1 MPNPYTN
8 YMCRKHYIIWDFLG
22 FNMNKIAQIKIFGER
37 NTGTN
42 WLEKIILANYDIP
55 LIHHQGIIDREI
67 TQEQKLFL
75 KQYSQELRV
84 VLRER
89 LIDNIFA
96 SQKARRLFGWKH
108 STVNYSHLSKIN
120 LFEQTGFIFLVKD
133 PYSFL
138 KSLHVRPYHSLVDV
152 PKNLDDFVLTPW
164 MTVNRDY
171 TLEPLLKSPLELWN
185 LKTFSYL
192 SFMKKYE
199 NCLILRYE
207 DLLQD
212 YDLIFR
218 LIKQKFSI
226 QPILKLKII
235 NSTKDRELKF
245 ADYQKKYLECDP
257 KQGFEKQTIDFIQ
270 SSLNQDLI
278 EFLDYK
284 L

>member
-1 MPNPYTN
+1 
-8 YMCRKHYIIWDFLG
+8 
-22 FNMNKIAQIKIFGER
+22 MNKIAQIKIFGER

-108 STVNYSHLSKIN
+108 SAVNYSHLSKIN

-257 KQGFEKQTIDFIQ
+257 KQGFEQQTIDFIQ
-270 SSLNQDLI
+270 SSLNRDSI

>member
-1 MPNPYTN
+1 
-8 YMCRKHYIIWDFLG
+8 MCRKHYIIWDFLG